1 LNDLSAN
8 RKQRVSTSEAS
19 IPGEFWVLLLGRG
32 ATITAFTYLFGTR
45 DLLIHAAAVALTAA
59 LMGFVMYLI
68 FIFALE
74 HPFVGALS
82 VAPDDYQNVLEIWT
96 HQQHPN

>member
-1 LNDLSAN
+1 
-8 RKQRVSTSEAS
+8 
-19 IPGEFWVLLLGRG
+19 
-32 ATITAFTYLFGTR
+32 
-45 DLLIHAAAVALTAA
+45 
-59 LMGFVMYLI
+59 MGFVMYL
-68 FIFALE
+68 IFALE